1 MCGYD
6 ISSAVDHMEVI
17 KLFHNVTWKKDSS
30 QICLIC
36 EGEQWHLS
44 RIAGW

>member
-6 ISSAVDHMEVI
+6 ISSAVDHMEII
-17 KLFHNVTWKKDSS
+17 KLFHNVTLKKDSS
-30 QICLIC
+30 HICYIC
-36 EGEQWHLS
+36 EGEQW